1 MFPSGNLQEL
11 KSVPTAFLPA
21 AFEKVAGRYESL
33 LFLFFFYYQI
43 LIFFGPN
50 PFPSVLLHAQISCRP
65 NSFSRP
71 GVDAISRDRSRM
83 QIQNRLD

>member
-33 LFLFFFYYQI
+33 LFLFFLLSDFNFLWAKSI
-43 LIFFGPN
+43 PLRFAARADFVPSKLIFASRRRRYLPGPL
-50 PFPSVLLHAQISCRP
+50 SYA
-65 NSFSRP
+65 NSEP
-71 GVDAISRDRSRM
+71 A
-83 QIQNRLD
+83 